1 MSNRMLRD
9 WTASD
14 RIENLSFQA
23 EVFFTRLIMKADDY
37 GCFHANPKLLRANL
51 FPLKSNVRDTDIS
64 RLVAECQKAGLIVI
78 YESDGKKYLEIIE
91 FGQRLRAKTRKYPAR
106 SYDGHMSDTCP
117 PEEEE
122 EEEEELEEEGK
133 KKGFAPPA
141 KNEVVELMFEK
152 LDEFSAMGEADK
164 FINFYQSKNWM
175 VGKTKMKDWRAA
187 ARGWLARMNDFK
199 NQKNGSSKTNH
210 SAKTVGA
217 YELLERIRASATGKE
232 NT

>member
-1 MSNRMLRD
+1 MLRD

-14 RIENLSFQA
+14 RIDTLSFQA

-64 RLVAECQKAGLIVI
+64 RLVAECQEAGLIVI
-78 YESDGKKYLEIIE
+78 YDAEGKKYLEIAE
-91 FGQRLRAKTRKYPAR
+91 FGQRMRAKTRKYPAR
-106 SYDGHMSDTCP
+106 SDDGHVSGTCP
-117 PEEEE
+117 PEEKRREE
-122 EEEEELEEEGK
+122 EIEGEEK
-133 KKGFAPPA
+133 RKGFAPPA
-141 KNEVVELMFEK
+141 KEDVVELMFEK

-187 ARGWLARMNDFK
+187 ARGWLSRMNDFK
-199 NQKNGSSKTNH
+199 NEKNGQRKQGTS
-210 SAKTVGA
+210 
-217 YELLERIRASATGKE
+217 ELQNEALK
-232 NT
+232 NF